1 MNSSGW
7 TSGITAT
14 LQEILDGR
22 ELRSR
27 QQQSLLSSYPH
38 PLIVLTLNIAGP
50 CKVFP
55 LAQKTFEEGL
65 SLINDEL
72 SRLQVSIVY
81 FDKTV
86 RPSGYE
92 AYFSI
97 DADAAQMKKQMILIE
112 DNHPLGRLFDIDVIS
127 PAAGKL
133 SREMVGS
140 TGRTCLLC
148 ENPVFLCSR
157 NRAHSLD
164 EILGKELAI
173 MESYY
178 INHQA
183 TLIASLFQ
191 KAMIYEVSTT
201 PKPGL
206 VDRLH
211 TGSHQDMDIDLFM
224 DSADVLRP
232 YFYKCACAGL
242 SFREEDLTQLFSQLR
257 QLGLEAEKD
266 MFTTT
271 NGVNTHK
278 GLVFSGGI
286 LCAAMGYSYVQGSRG
301 GITIPEICRRMLVHL
316 NEDFNAVKER
326 GPRSHGERLYLEH
339 GLSGIRGEAMKGY
352 PIVMNLA
359 LPIFK
364 ECMKKGYSLYK
375 SGRIT
380 LLYLIANSE
389 DTNIMI
395 RADVDT
401 WLRIKEELQGY
412 LDSHPIG
419 TYDEEQLIRSMD
431 DSFVSRN
438 ISPGGSADL
447 LALVYALYF
456 WEVHGLAKVN
466 CDEIPEIL

>member
-1 MNSSGW
+1 MNDW
-7 TSGITAT
+7 TGGTPAT

-27 QQQSLLSSYPH
+27 QQQRLLSSYPY
-38 PLIVLTLNIAGP
+38 PLLVLTLNIAGP

-65 SLINDEL
+65 SLINGEL
-72 SRLQVSIVY
+72 SRLQVPLVY
-81 FDKTV
+81 FEQTV

-97 DADAAQMKKQMILIE
+97 DADAAQLKRQMILIE

-127 PAAGKL
+127 PAAGIL

-140 TGRTCLLC
+140 IGRTCLLC

-157 NRAHSLD
+157 NRTHSLD

-173 MESYY
+173 MESFY
-178 INHQA
+178 INYYA
-183 TLIASLFQ
+183 NLIAGLFQ

-232 YFYKCACAGL
+232 YFHKCACAGL
-242 SFREEDLTQLFSQLR
+242 TFREEDLAQLFSQIR
-257 QLGLEAEKD
+257 PLGLEAEKD
-266 MFTTT
+266 MFATT

-286 LCAAMGYSYVQGSRG
+286 LCAAMGYSYVQGSHG

-326 GPRSHGERLYLEH
+326 GPQSHGERLYLEH
-339 GLSGIRGEAMKGY
+339 GFLGIRGEAMRGY

-364 ECMKKGYSLYK
+364 MCREKGYSLYK

-401 WLRIKEELQGY
+401 WLQIKEELQRY
-412 LDSHPIG
+412 LDGHPIG
-419 TYDEEQLIRSMD
+419 TYDEEQLIHTMD
-431 DSFVSRN
+431 NSFVSRN

-456 WEVHGLAKVN
+456 WEVQDLTKETYDNIA
-466 CDEIPEIL
+466 EIL

>member
-1 MNSSGW
+1 MNFSDW
-7 TSGITAT
+7 TSGTPAA

-22 ELRSR
+22 ELRSQKQIR
-27 QQQSLLSSYPH
+27 LLSTYPC
-38 PLIVLTLNIAGP
+38 PLLVLTLNIAGP

-55 LAQKTFEEGL
+55 LAQKTFEKGL

-72 SRLQVSIVY
+72 SLLQTSTVY
-81 FDKTV
+81 FEKTV

-92 AYFSI
+92 GFFSI
-97 DADAAQMKKQMILIE
+97 DGDAAQLKRNMILIE
-112 DNHPLGRLFDIDVIS
+112 DTHPLGRLFDIDVLS
-127 PAAGKL
+127 PESGKL
-133 SREMVGS
+133 SREMVGLS
-140 TGRTCLLC
+140 GRTCLLC
-148 ENPVFLCSR
+148 ENPVFICSR
-157 NRAHSLD
+157 NRTHSLD
-164 EILGKELAI
+164 EILEKELAI
-173 MESYY
+173 MASYY
-178 INHQA
+178 EDYYAN
-183 TLIASLFQ
+183 LIAGLFQ

-211 TGSHQDMDIDLFM
+211 TGSHKDMDIDLFM

-232 YFYKCACAGL
+232 YFYKCAYTGL
-242 SFREEDLTQLFSQLR
+242 TFRGDDLTQLFSQLR
-257 QLGLEAEKD
+257 PLGLEAEKE
-266 MFTTT
+266 MFTVTK
-271 NGVNTHK
+271 GVNTHK

-286 LCAAMGYSYVQGSRG
+286 LCAAMGYSSVQGSRRD
-301 GITIPEICRRMLVHL
+301 ITVPEICRKMLVHL
-316 NEDFNAVKER
+316 NEDFNAVKDR

-339 GLSGIRGEAMKGY
+339 GLLGIRGEAMKGY

-364 ECMKKGYSLYK
+364 ECMEKGYSLYK

-401 WLRIKEELQGY
+401 WLQIKDELQGY

-419 TYDEEQLIRSMD
+419 TYDEERLLHMMD
-431 DSFVSRN
+431 ESFVNRN

-447 LALVYALYF
+447 LALVYAMYF
-456 WEVHGLAKVN
+456 WEVHDLTKVN
-466 CDEIPEIL
+466 PAEEIL